1 MCGDTLHAYESQQW
15 RGGGETMDDVAL
27 FVLQVRIVIDK

>member
-15 RGGGETMDDVAL
+15 GGETMDDVTL
-27 FVLQVRIVIDK
+27 FVLQVRSHW

>member
-1 MCGDTLHAYESQQW
+1 MPMKANNG
-15 RGGGETMDDVAL
+15 GGGETMDDVAL